1 MLDRALVEA
10 IASELGTHT
19 GLVEKDWQVV
29 RALSVLAGLDHGIAQ
44 PAFSGGTSLSKG
56 WGLISRFSEDIDF
69 KIAMPA
75 SATRESRST
84 YRKMVLAAL
93 QKAGFTLC
101 EPAEGKA
108 NPLVGNGS
116 NFFRADF
123 NYPSVFPL
131 PTDKGLRPHLRV
143 EMTFDAP
150 TLKPVQRALQSFV
163 AQAQQQAPEVTA
175 FPCVSPVETAADKLS
190 ALAWRACTRDRQ
202 SKDDDPTII
211 RHLHDLAALE
221 SQVTDAAEFLPLLR
235 QKAEAD
241 SSRGGGTAPAD
252 PVERFATMLDLI
264 RTDPLW
270 AKEYD
275 EFVRQV
281 SFASP
286 DQQITFDRA
295 LDATSRLV
303 ASFTEGARR

>member
-1 MLDRALVEA
+1 VLDAALVEA

-19 GLVEKDWQVV
+19 GLIEKDWQVV
-29 RALSVLAGLDHGIAQ
+29 RALSVLAGLDHGIAK
-44 PAFSGGTSLSKG
+44 PTFSGGTSLSKG

-69 KIAMPA
+69 KVAMPA
-75 SATRESRST
+75 SATKENRST

-93 QKAGFTLC
+93 QEAGFSLC
-101 EPAEGKA
+101 EPAEDHP

-116 NFFRADF
+116 RFFRADF
-123 NYPSVFPL
+123 NYPSIFPL

-143 EMTFDAP
+143 EMSFDAP
-150 TLKPVQRALQSFV
+150 ALAPVQRPLQSFV
-163 AQAQQQAPEVTA
+163 AQAQQQAPEVVA

-190 ALAWRACTRDRQ
+190 ALAWRACTRDRS

-221 SQVTDAAEFLPLLR
+221 DQVATAEDFIPLLR
-235 QKAEAD
+235 QKVEAD
-241 SSRGGGTAPAD
+241 SSRGGGRAPAD
-252 PVERFATMLDLI
+252 PVARFAGMLELL

-286 DQQITFDRA
+286 DQEITFDHA
-295 LDATSRLV
+295 FDATSRLV
-303 ASFTEGARR
+303 ARFIEAARR

>member
-1 MLDRALVEA
+1 MLDPALVEA
-10 IASELGTHT
+10 VANELGTHT

-29 RALSVLAGLDHGIAQ
+29 RALRVLADLDHGIAQ

-56 WGLISRFSEDIDF
+56 WGLIRRFSEDIDF
-69 KIAMPA
+69 KIALPA
-75 SATRESRST
+75 TASRQHRSNYRQTVLDALSA
-84 YRKMVLAAL
+84 
-93 QKAGFTLC
+93 AGFILT
-101 EPAEGKA
+101 EP
-108 NPLVGNGS
+108 PQVRNGS
-116 NFFRADF
+116 RFFQANF
-123 NYPSVFPL
+123 NYPSIFPL

-150 TLKPVQRALQSFV
+150 TLKPVQRPLQSFV
-163 AQAQQQAPEVTA
+163 AQAQQQAPEVAA

-190 ALAWRACTRDRQ
+190 ALAWRACTRNRQ
-202 SKDDDPTII
+202 SEDDDPTMI

-221 SQVTDAAEFLPLLR
+221 GQVADSAEFLPLLQ

-241 SSRGGGTAPAD
+241 SGRGGGTAPTD
-252 PVERFATMLDLI
+252 PIERFTTMLDLI
-264 RTDPLW
+264 RNDPLW

-286 DQQITFDRA
+286 DQEISFDHA
-295 LDATSRLV
+295 FDATTRLV
-303 ASFTEGARR
+303 ARFIEAARR

>member
-1 MLDRALVEA
+1 MLDPALVEA

-29 RALSVLAGLDHGIAQ
+29 YALSVLAGLDHGIAK
-44 PAFSGGTSLSKG
+44 PTFSGGTSLSKG

-75 SATRESRST
+75 SATRQNRST
-84 YRKMVLAAL
+84 YRKMVLDAL
-93 QKAGFTLC
+93 QEAGFSLC
-101 EPAEGKA
+101 ESTDDKP
-108 NPLVGNGS
+108 NPLIGNGS
-116 NFFRADF
+116 SFFRADF
-123 NYPSVFPL
+123 NYSSIFPL
-131 PTDKGLRPHLRV
+131 PTDRGLRPHLRV
-143 EMTFDAP
+143 EMSFDTPA
-150 TLKPVQRALQSFV
+150 LAPVQRPLQSFV
-163 AQAQQQAPEVTA
+163 AQAQRQPPEVAA

-202 SKDDDPTII
+202 SNGDDPTII

-221 SQVTDAAEFLPLLR
+221 GQAAAAADFLPLLK

-241 SSRGGGTAPAD
+241 SNRGGGGAPTD
-252 PVERFATMLDLI
+252 PVDRFAAMLDLI

-270 AKEYD
+270 AREYD

-286 DQQITFDRA
+286 DQQITFDFA

-303 ASFTEGARR
+303 ARFIEASHR

>member
-1 MLDRALVEA
+1 MLDPALVEA

-19 GLVEKDWQVV
+19 GLIEKDWQVV
-29 RALSVLAGLDHGIAQ
+29 RALSVLASLNHGIAQ
-44 PAFSGGTSLSKG
+44 PTFSGGTSLSKG

-69 KIAMPA
+69 KVAMPA
-75 SATRESRST
+75 TATRQNRSD
-84 YRKMVLAAL
+84 YRQTVLTAL
-93 QKAGFTLC
+93 QAAGFILC
-101 EPAEGKA
+101 EP
-108 NPLVGNGS
+108 PLVGNNS
-116 NFFRADF
+116 SFFRADF
-123 NYPSVFPL
+123 NYPSIFPL

-143 EMTFDAP
+143 EMSFDAP
-150 TLKPVQRALQSFV
+150 ALAPVQRPLQSFV
-163 AQAQQQAPEVTA
+163 AQAQQQAPEVAA

-202 SKDDDPTII
+202 SKGDDPTII

-221 SQVTDAAEFLPLLR
+221 GQVATAAEFLTLLK

-241 SSRGGGTAPAD
+241 SNRGGGGAPAD
-252 PVERFATMLDLI
+252 LVERFATMLNLI

-286 DQQITFDRA
+286 DQQITFSAA

-303 ASFTEGARR
+303 TRFTETTRR